1 MKFIP
6 SILLFFFLLS
16 FSSCSTKTVEPEL
29 PDANPPAP
37 VIPEEPI
44 PEKEKMLWFDAEAN
58 FERFS
63 KKENITYYLDL
74 AKSTGFNK
82 IVVDVRPVQG
92 DALFKSSYLTPL
104 TDLAGIHIERDW
116 DYLQFFIDEA
126 HKREL
131 KVTVSTTIF
140 TAGLPSSKNG
150 MAYRDD
156 TWNGKTCLEYTKDQG
171 LIDIKNDKTKVSAFL
186 NPVLPEVQDFC
197 LNFMKELVTNY
208 DFDGFALDYCRYPG
222 DESDFSETTK
232 VTFEQYIGKQ
242 LDRFPDDI
250 FTWNTDGT
258 KRTGA
263 YYKKW
268 WEFRSMVVQ
277 KEKDEKKGWT
287 VKNDPRV
294 TPIGKF
300 IRKTSIDELPQLF
313 NILKGDMSLVGP
325 RPERPLFVEKFKE
338 EIPRYM
344 IKHQV
349 RPGLTGWAQVN
360 GYRGDTSIRK
370 RIEYDLYY
378 IENWTLGFD
387 IKIILLTFLKGFIN
401 KNAY

>member
-197 LNFMKELVTNY
+197 LNFIKELVTNY

-222 DESDFSETTK
+222 DESDFSEITK

-263 YYKKW
+263 YYKNGGNSVLW
-268 WEFRSMVVQ
+268 LYV
-277 KEKDEKKGWT
+277 
-287 VKNDPRV
+287 
-294 TPIGKF
+294 
-300 IRKTSIDELPQLF
+300 
-313 NILKGDMSLVGP
+313 IL
-325 RPERPLFVEKFKE
+325 
-338 EIPRYM
+338 
-344 IKHQV
+344 
-349 RPGLTGWAQVN
+349 
-360 GYRGDTSIRK
+360 
-370 RIEYDLYY
+370 
-378 IENWTLGFD
+378 
-387 IKIILLTFLKGFIN
+387 
-401 KNAY
+401 